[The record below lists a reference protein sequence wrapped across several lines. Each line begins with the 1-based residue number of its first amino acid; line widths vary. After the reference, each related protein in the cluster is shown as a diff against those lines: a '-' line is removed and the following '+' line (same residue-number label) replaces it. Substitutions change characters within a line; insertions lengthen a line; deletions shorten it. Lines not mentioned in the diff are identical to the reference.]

1 MKFITVLWAFSLS
14 LLSAQDP
21 FKVGNF
27 TFKPTQS
34 WVVSESKSHMVKAT
48 LNHGKKDGPLLKFYH
63 FGEGQ
68 GGGVEANIQRWKRQF
83 ENGEAKVSPEEKTFG
98 DQKLT
103 IVTITGTYMVGPMMQ
118 RNKTATPGYMLL
130 GAVIPHA
137 SGDVFLKML
146 GKEADVKK
154 TKADFEKLIASAF
167 EKAEK

>member
-1 MKFITVLWAFSLS
+1 MKFITVLWALSLS

-27 TFKPTQS
+27 TFKPTKS

-83 ENGEAKVSPEEKTFG
+83 ENGEAKVTPEEKTFG

-103 IVTITGTYMVGPMMQ
+103 VVTMTGTYMVGPMMQ

-167 EKAEK
+167 EKAAK

>member
-1 MKFITVLWAFSLS
+1 MKIITILWALSLS
-14 LLSAQDP
+14 FLSAQDH

-27 TFKPTQS
+27 TFKPAKS
-34 WVVSESKSHMVKAT
+34 WVVSAPKSHMVKAS

-68 GGGVEANIQRWKRQF
+68 GGGVEANIQRWKKQF
-83 ENGEAKVSPEEKTFG
+83 ENGEAKVTPEEKTFG

-103 IVTITGTYMVGPMMQ
+103 IVSMTGTYMVGPMMA

-130 GAVIPHA
+130 GAVIPHR

-167 EKAEK
+167 EKAAK